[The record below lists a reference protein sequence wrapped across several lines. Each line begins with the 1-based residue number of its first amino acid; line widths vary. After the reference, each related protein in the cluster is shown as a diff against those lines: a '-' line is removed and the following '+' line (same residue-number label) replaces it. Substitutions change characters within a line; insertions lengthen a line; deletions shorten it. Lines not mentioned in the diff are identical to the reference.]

1 MRSRPLLLLLLPVGL
16 LLTAC
21 GTSLGRHPPEC
32 DNPGGSMVLSVQ
44 SVPGTAYAPC
54 IIGLKTGW
62 EYEHLEAQSGQSVFY
77 LDSDRLEGDGP
88 GPVERPFLKVSL
100 FPSCDVSGADEVES
114 DEAGVPL
121 FVDVEVSF
129 DVLVTIV
136 PEGASL
142 GTFDYAAVLQRE
154 LENTVISDR
163 TVIVSVDSSSVA
175 TKDRISQAHALGHTV
190 IVISTRDVEEN
201 TASLVLPGQDQEIA
215 GLEIDDVVEEL
226 EGVTGPASY
235 TGSWYYLFNNGCI
248 VYDFDAHGSGVST
261 IESDVQAALSLF
273 DAEALREVARDLG
286 YDPG

>member
-1 MRSRPLLLLLLPVGL
+1 
-16 LLTAC
+16 
-21 GTSLGRHPPEC
+21 
-32 DNPGGSMVLSVQ
+32 MVLSVQ

-54 IIGLKTGW
+54 IMGLKTGW

-77 LDSDRLEGDGP
+77 LDSDRLEGGGP
-88 GPVERPFLKVSL
+88 GPIESPFLKVSL
-100 FPSCDVSGADEVES
+100 LPSCDVSGADEVES
-114 DEAGVPL
+114 DEPGVPL
-121 FVDVEVSF
+121 FVDVEVSS

-142 GTFDYAAVLQRE
+142 GTLDYAAVLQRE

-163 TVIVSVDSSSVA
+163 IVIVSVDSSSVA
-175 TKDRISQAHALGHTV
+175 TNDRISKAHALGHTV

-226 EGVTGPASY
+226 EEVTGPASY
-235 TGSWYYLFNNGCI
+235 TGSWYYPFQNGCI
-248 VYDFDAHGSGVST
+248 IYEFDAHGTGVST

-273 DAEALREVARDLG
+273 EAETLRQVARDSG
-286 YDPG
+286 YNPG